1 MMKIDSARI
10 SFMRICR
17 DLFYNLY
24 EKLKDADCIN
34 LQEHSS
40 FTQALNLKLDDKLI
54 SILNEDK
61 VLAPYSL
68 TLPIDFFTK
77 YSPHNHLFFKKG
89 KNDSVVLFLPK
100 NLALFIVLPSINDLA
115 SIPIDLPFK
124 SITSTSF
131 SGS

>member
-1 MMKIDSARI
+1 
-10 SFMRICR
+10 MRICR

-77 YSPHNHLFFKKG
+77 YSPHNHLFFNK
-89 KNDSVVLFLPK
+89 
-100 NLALFIVLPSINDLA
+100 PSATYMELMIDTPPPQPSCKA
-115 SIPIDLPFK
+115 SCPE
-124 SITSTSF
+124 STEPTA
-131 SGS
+131 